1 MATTAK
7 THIPV
12 EAYLRSSFEPDA
24 EYVDGVIEERP
35 VGEYSHSA
43 WQAAVQRFFFQHD
56 AAWNI
61 LVCPE
66 LRVQSSPAQPI
77 FAFLM

>member
-35 VGEYSHSA
+35 VASTVIPHGRQPFSGSFFNMTRHGTSWSA
-43 WQAAVQRFFFQHD
+43 
-56 AAWNI
+56 
-61 LVCPE
+61 
-66 LRVQSSPAQPI
+66 QSCACKAAQPSP
-77 FAFLM
+77 FSRS